1 MKKNADERLYL
12 LDELR
17 GFLILGVVES
27 HTLFDMYHIFGF
39 DMPWVE
45 SDFVNSISD
54 IGAMLFI
61 LISGMVSKF
70 SRDNISRGLKLMCVA
85 IALTLVTRIVIPDY
99 VVYAGILHLLAFAI
113 VLLELI
119 KPVISKIP
127 KFTGVI
133 LNILLAI
140 LSWNLYERRI
150 SFLGFKLFDIP
161 DDIMNGGLSYLLGL
175 KIKNI
180 TISSD
185 YYPLLPW
192 ITFFFLG
199 FYLIEYIEKE
209 PVKRFFAKKRCAFLA
224 KTGTLSLW
232 IYLIH
237 QPIIY
242 GILYL
247 VTLI

>member
-17 GFLILGVVES
+17 GFLILGVVVS

-113 VLLELI
+113 ILLELI
-119 KPVISKIP
+119 KAVISKYQ
-127 KFTGVI
+127 
-133 LNILLAI
+133 
-140 LSWNLYERRI
+140 NLQ
-150 SFLGFKLFDIP
+150 
-161 DDIMNGGLSYLLGL
+161 
-175 KIKNI
+175 
-180 TISSD
+180 
-185 YYPLLPW
+185 
-192 ITFFFLG
+192 
-199 FYLIEYIEKE
+199 
-209 PVKRFFAKKRCAFLA
+209 V
-224 KTGTLSLW
+224 
-232 IYLIH
+232 
-237 QPIIY
+237 
-242 GILYL
+242 
-247 VTLI
+247 